1 MKIQLDMYQTMAVAV
16 VVLMLG
22 SYLRKKIDILE
33 RFCIPAPVVGGF
45 LFAIFTCI
53 CYATGI
59 LEFEFDDILKE
70 VCMVF
75 FFTSVG
81 FQANLKVLKKGG
93 KSLIVFLGLVIVLI
107 FTQNFVAVGLSKLLG
122 LNSLIGMCTGS
133 IPMVGGHGTAGAFGP
148 VLEDF
153 NVQGAT
159 TICTAAATFG
169 LIFGSIIGGPL
180 GKRLIE
186 KKDLLKTAIP
196 EDDSLLVEDEKKHE
210 RHTQMYAAAVFQLII
225 AIGIGTVFSWAL
237 TQTGMTFPIYIGA
250 MIAAALMRNIA
261 EYAGNDKFVIHMG
274 EINDLG
280 GIALSL
286 FLGMAMITLKLW
298 QLASLAL
305 PLVILLVAQT
315 ILMFLKLAADPEKQL
330 ASIEYWIMGSLNGIS
345 RDSLAIP
352 FFTTLAGFI
361 IMAMLYRQVLILST
375 SEEEAVSL
383 GVNVTIL
390 RFIILML
397 ATLVVSSIICVTGL
411 ISFIG
416 LIAPHIARLLTKRN
430 DIFTYITSGFTGAIL
445 LTLAD
450 ILARSVSTS
459 ELPVSIFTSLLG
471 APLLIILLIR
481 ANKKEGL

>member
-1 MKIQLDMYQTMAVAV
+1 MFKNTSNYRNKIILLSVIQVLLLIVVLVWSVITGQYPLTLKSLLSGDTMSIMVFKRLRLPRAIMGVIGGFGLSISGYIYQLIFKNPLASPDIVGVSSGASAGAALAIVAV
-16 VVLMLG
+16 SASVPVISISAFIGAVTALIITLLTAYLVPG
-22 SYLRKKIDILE
+22 RNSY
-33 RFCIPAPVVGGF
+33 
-45 LFAIFTCI
+45 T
-53 CYATGI
+53 
-59 LEFEFDDILKE
+59 
-70 VCMVF
+70 
-75 FFTSVG
+75 
-81 FQANLKVLKKGG
+81 
-93 KSLIVFLGLVIVLI
+93 IVL
-107 FTQNFVAVGLSKLLG
+107 
-122 LNSLIGMCTGS
+122 
-133 IPMVGGHGTAGAFGP
+133 AG
-148 VLEDF
+148 
-153 NVQGAT
+153 
-159 TICTAAATFG
+159 
-169 LIFGSIIGGPL
+169 
-180 GKRLIE
+180 
-186 KKDLLKTAIP
+186 
-196 EDDSLLVEDEKKHE
+196 
-210 RHTQMYAAAVFQLII
+210 I
-225 AIGIGTVFSWAL
+225 AIHS
-237 TQTGMTFPIYIGA
+237 
-250 MIAAALMRNIA
+250 
-261 EYAGNDKFVIHMG
+261 
-274 EINDLG
+274 
-280 GIALSL
+280 
-286 FLGMAMITLKLW
+286 
-298 QLASLAL
+298 
-305 PLVILLVAQT
+305 VAQT

-352 FFTTLAGFI
+352 FLTTLAGFI

-430 DIFTYITSGFTGAIL
+430 DIFTYITSGLAGAIL